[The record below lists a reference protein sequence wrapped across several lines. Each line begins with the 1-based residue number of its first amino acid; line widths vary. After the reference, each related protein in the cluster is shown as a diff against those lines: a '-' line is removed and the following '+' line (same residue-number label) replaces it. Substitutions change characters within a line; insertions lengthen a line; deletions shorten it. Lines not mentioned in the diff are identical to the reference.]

1 MKFELKQ
8 EKLENLLEKLMVKDM
23 IPSSIISVKEDK
35 LYSVQRE
42 EHARALRFLN
52 VKKSYFEEFSCEEE
66 ESIEIDVPIVLGIV
80 KKILPNT
87 VLTVET
93 KANKLLISGGNVKA
107 HLTVQEP
114 EGTITKSFPFEM
126 EDGVPLIGDDKVP
139 LDTHISLSVPDLK
152 EITEFGSSL
161 KTEFYKIDIVKEN
174 DQNKVEIKVGDVLG
188 LGNVVS
194 YTPPS
199 GEVKKR
205 EKLSVVFSYAV
216 PQIAATFQND
226 VEIKTS
232 SDSPAWFYEE
242 TDDYL
247 LGILVPPYTEEEED

>member
-1 MKFELKQ
+1 MKFKLKQ
-8 EKLENLLEKLMVKDM
+8 EKLEVLLEKLMVKDM

-35 LYSVQRE
+35 LFSIQRE
-42 EHARALRFLN
+42 THARALRFLN
-52 VKKSYFEEFSCEEE
+52 INKSYFEEFSCKKE
-66 ESIEIDVPIVLGIV
+66 ESIEIDVPTVLGIV

-87 VLTVET
+87 VLTVEM
-93 KANKLLISGGNVKA
+93 KDNKLLISGGNIKA

-114 EGTITKSFPFEM
+114 EGTVVKAFPFEM
-126 EDGVPLIGDDKVP
+126 EGDMPLIGDDKVP
-139 LDTHISLSVPDLK
+139 LDIHMSLSVPDLK

-194 YTPPS
+194 YTPSS
-199 GEVKKR
+199 GKIKNGD
-205 EKLSVVFSYAV
+205 KLGVVFSYAV

-232 SDSPAWFYEE
+232 SDAPAWFYEE
-242 TDDYL
+242 TDDYF